1 MGGFAGGLP
10 PDPAVRVVDLARRTK
25 PLLETEPVI
34 YDHTLLRRM
43 RLRRDSLRIHSR
55 TGYDAS
61 LSLSRLPASQRRSV
75 FVLRPRDGG
84 SFQALARLTALP
96 CLAQRDGLQDSSGV
110 L

>member
-10 PDPAVRVVDLARRTK
+10 RDPAVQVVDLARRTK
-25 PLLETEPVI
+25 PLLETEPVV
-34 YDHTLLRRM
+34 YDRNNHTLLRRM
-43 RLRRDSLRIHSR
+43 RLLRDSLRIHSR

-75 FVLRPRDGG
+75 FVLRHHAGE

-96 CLAQRDGLQDSSGV
+96 CLAQ
-110 L
+110 